1 MRTEI
6 EPIRG
11 EEVLAYVRAYGKQ
24 VTIGNPWSYILFTNP
39 HEMKGEIV
47 GIRNIDEMGN
57 SVHRI
62 SATETMVDH
71 LRQTG
76 LLY

>member
-24 VTIGNPWSYILFTNP
+24 MAIGNPWSYIIITNQ

-62 SATETMVDH
+62 SVTKKMVGH